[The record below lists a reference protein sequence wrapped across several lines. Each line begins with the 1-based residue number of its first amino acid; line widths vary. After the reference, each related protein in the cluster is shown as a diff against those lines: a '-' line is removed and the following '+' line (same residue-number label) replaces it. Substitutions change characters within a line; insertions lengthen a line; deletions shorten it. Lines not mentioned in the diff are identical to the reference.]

1 MENSQNNQNNF
12 NSERD
17 QDFKVVA
24 KSIKKETQRVRN
36 KVREATAS
44 YIAGGLGLVVGLSW
58 NEAIKSLIDYFY
70 PASSGGSLFAKFFY
84 SIVLTIIVVFVTIY
98 IVQPPEMKK

>member
-1 MENSQNNQNNF
+1 MENSQNNL
-12 NSERD
+12 SREEEK
-17 QDFKVVA
+17 DFKVVA
-24 KSIKKETQRVRN
+24 KGIKKETQRVRS

-58 NEAIKSLIDYFY
+58 NEAIKSLIDYLY

-98 IVQPPEMKK
+98 IVQPPEKKN